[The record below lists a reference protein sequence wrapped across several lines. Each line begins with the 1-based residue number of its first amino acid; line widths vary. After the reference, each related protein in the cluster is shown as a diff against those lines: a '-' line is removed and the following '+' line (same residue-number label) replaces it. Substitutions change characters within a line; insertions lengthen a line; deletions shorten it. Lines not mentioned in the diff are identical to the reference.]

1 MSRSVSNLARD
12 EHGPIKAGVT
22 FERSAAELAALEY
35 RQAARQICPECVAKD
50 AALAA
55 KDDVIRQLGE
65 RLAAASECLG
75 RAAERRA
82 RKAEPFMP
90 PPEMTKP

>member
-65 RLAAASECLG
+65 RLACLAAHL
-75 RAAERRA
+75 AMLAERERE
-82 RKAEPFMP
+82 RQVPFMP
-90 PPEMTKP
+90 PPEMTEP